1 MAAERERA
9 QGEQENDVK
18 RESGMPGGGKGRRE
32 EVGRSGVYPVSEI
45 DEAPADAVIRGQMEW
60 GQGERG
66 AAGYEDHGDSED
78 MAFWEAVERGG
89 YSIEPVKKEKDEDK
103 GRSA

>member
-1 MAAERERA
+1 MEVRFVAVEKEREQGQ
-9 QGEQENDVK
+9 QGEETT
-18 RESGMPGGGKGRRE
+18 RESGLPGGGKGRRD

-45 DEAPADAVIRGQMEW
+45 EAAPADAVIRGQMEW

-66 AAGYEDHGDSED
+66 AAGFEDHGDSEE

-89 YSIEPVKKEKDEDK
+89 YSIKPAKKEKE
-103 GRSA
+103 